1 MDKNK
6 ETGKRLGLNGLAVVA
21 ALLVLYGI
29 SCTVVK
35 SWQIYTDEFSGTLE
49 LCGSSLLISAIWLA
63 LYWFLDRVQH
73 ESLKMTVLTFSL
85 GSVAYISS
93 KTVLDWFIGSNISVF
108 MENIGLPV
116 LSFFIVFVFFA
127 TRFQSFDELV
137 DSFIYGGFT
146 GVGIAFAA
154 CMTEFLHYTSLD
166 GQFVIISLI
175 TKIAVH
181 AAICSLAGF
190 MIHQA
195 LLKKKTV
202 KIIISLIAM
211 AVLFALD
218 YIVEQIMMSDLSFA
232 EIEIIPVLIAAVFAL
247 VLVGIVVILVHR
259 TLKKD
264 VNGENS
270 LEIPVS
276 SVPAIITC
284 VLVVLFIIFALVV
297 RKDIYKNTKFESNNQ
312 KYTFNL
318 PQGWSEVEET
328 SNESI
333 FNFDIPTGNVF
344 YKNETG
350 SINLYL
356 FYDSKE
362 KLENPFPLSSE
373 NGWDI
378 SLQYNQ
384 FIARDSYSNPF
395 IMYQTTYSIKKGDE
409 SVLIDVF
416 SDTKRDSE
424 AERAVRILIRTLEAK
439 ND

>member
-127 TRFQSFDELV
+127 IRFQSFDELV

-232 EIEIIPVLIAAVFAL
+232 GIKILPVLIAAVFAL
-247 VLVGIVVILVHR
+247 VLLAVVVILVGV

-264 VNGENS
+264 LNGESS
-270 LEIPVS
+270 LELPASSAPAILTCILAVLFVGFALCVRYNTYKTSEFVS
-276 SVPAIITC
+276 S
-284 VLVVLFIIFALVV
+284 
-297 RKDIYKNTKFESNNQ
+297 NQ
-312 KYTFNL
+312 KWSFSL
-318 PQGWSEVEET
+318 PQDWSEVQEKT
-328 SNESI
+328 NDSI
-333 FNFDIPTGNVF
+333 FDFDIPTGNVF

-362 KLENPFPLSSE
+362 ELENPVPLSSE